1 MSEQFREPDGDDV
14 VKADVVV
21 KLQSDQEPPS
31 PIEGKSLIREIEK
44 LQGEVAGL
52 RTNVQ
57 QLCIAV
63 RGLVT
68 LMSVLDKKVDAA
80 LKGGVSTDCGVI

>member
-1 MSEQFREPDGDDV
+1 VSEQLREPDGGDV
-14 VKADVVV
+14 VKADIVV

-31 PIEGKSLIREIEK
+31 PFEGKSLIREIKE

-52 RTNVQ
+52 RTSVQ
-57 QLCIAV
+57 QLCTAV

-80 LKGGVSTDCGVI
+80 LKGGVGADCGVI